1 MKLTAK
7 ARYAVMAITDIAVSS
22 KDGGAVSL
30 SDISV
35 RQDISLAF
43 LEQLFGK
50 LRKAGLVGS
59 ERGAL
64 GGYKLA
70 AAADHIYIG
79 AVMSAVDEEI
89 QTKRCGD
96 TGIGCTVKGAK
107 CLSHDLWQAMEDHIE
122 GFFNAISI
130 QDVIDQKF
138 PQICPDI
145 VDKAQVGKLEAS
157 KAQASTLEAAE

>member
-22 KDGGAVSL
+22 KDQGAVSL
-30 SDISV
+30 SDISL

-50 LRKAGLVGS
+50 LRKAGLVDS
-59 ERGAL
+59 ERGAQ

-70 AAADHIYIG
+70 APASHIYIG
-79 AVMSAVDEEI
+79 SVMRAVEEEI

-122 GFFNAISI
+122 GFLDAISI
-130 QDVIDQKF
+130 QDVIDQRF
-138 PQICPDI
+138 PQICPEL
-145 VDKAQVGKLEAS
+145 VAKM
-157 KAQASTLEAAE
+157 EAAE

>member
-22 KDGGAVSL
+22 KDDGAVSL
-30 SDISV
+30 SDISL

-50 LRKAGLVGS
+50 LRKAGLVDS
-59 ERGAL
+59 ERGAQ

-70 AAADHIYIG
+70 SSASHIYIG
-79 AVMSAVDEEI
+79 CVMRAVEEEI

-96 TGIGCTVKGAK
+96 TGIGCTTKGAK

-122 GFFNAISI
+122 GFLDAISI
-130 QDVIDQKF
+130 QDVIDQHF
-138 PQICPDI
+138 PQICPELAN
-145 VDKAQVGKLEAS
+145 K
-157 KAQASTLEAAE
+157 TLVAKDMSNKMEAAE

>member
-1 MKLTAK
+1 MKLSAK
-7 ARYAVMAITDIAVSS
+7 ARYAVMAMTDIAVSS
-22 KDGGAVSL
+22 EDGGAVSL

-35 RQDISLAF
+35 RQGISLAF

-50 LRKAGLVGS
+50 LRKAGLVDS

-70 AAADHIYIG
+70 CSAANIHVG
-79 AVMSAVDEEI
+79 AIMRAVEEEI

-96 TGIGCTVKGAK
+96 TGVGCAIKGAK

-122 GFFNAISI
+122 GFLDAISI
-130 QDVIDQKF
+130 QDVIDQRF

-145 VDKAQVGKLEAS
+145 VDKL
-157 KAQASTLEAAE
+157 TAAE

>member
-7 ARYAVMAITDIAVSS
+7 ARYAVMAITDIAVMCKKGS
-22 KDGGAVSL
+22 KEGSAVSL

-50 LRKAGLVGS
+50 LRKAGLVDS

-70 AAADHIYIG
+70 APANHIHIG
-79 AVMSAVDEEI
+79 AVMRAVEEEI
-89 QTKRCGD
+89 QTKRCGNN
-96 TGIGCTVKGAK
+96 GLGCTTKGAK

-122 GFFNAISI
+122 GFLDAISI
-130 QDVIDQKF
+130 QDVIDQRF
-138 PQICPDI
+138 PQICPEL
-145 VDKAQVGKLEAS
+145 VENALVANELAAK
-157 KAQASTLEAAE
+157 LEAAE

>member
-7 ARYAVMAITDIAVSS
+7 ARYAVIAITDIAVTA
-22 KDGGAVSL
+22 KDGDAVSL

-35 RQDISLAF
+35 RHDISLSF

-50 LRKAGLVGS
+50 LRKAGIVES
-59 ERGAL
+59 VRGAS
-64 GGYKLA
+64 GGYILA
-70 AAADHIYIG
+70 QNTVDLNIG
-79 AVMSAVDEEI
+79 DVMRAVDEEV

-96 TGIGCTVKGAK
+96 KGIGCTTKGAK

-122 GFFNAISI
+122 GFFTATSI

-138 PQICPDI
+138 PQICPDLA
-145 VDKAQVGKLEAS
+145 KEMSS
-157 KAQASTLEAAE
+157 KMEAAE

>member
-7 ARYAVMAITDIAVSS
+7 ARYAVIAITDIAVTAQNGDT
-22 KDGGAVSL
+22 DGAAVSL

-35 RQDISLAF
+35 RQDISLSF

-50 LRKAGLVGS
+50 LRKAGIVES
-59 ERGAL
+59 VRGAN
-64 GGYKLA
+64 GGYVLMRANKDLS
-70 AAADHIYIG
+70 IG
-79 AVMSAVDEEI
+79 DVMRAVDEEV

-96 TGIGCTVKGAK
+96 NGIGCTTKGAK

-122 GFFNAISI
+122 GFFTATSI

-138 PQICPDI
+138 PQICPDLME
-145 VDKAQVGKLEAS
+145 KMEAS
-157 KAQASTLEAAE
+157 E